1 MTVRYIF
8 IDQNMLST
16 TLSFFNAL
24 DAFIRFLQ
32 YVLDLPAFLIGQ
44 YFFYFSNRN
53 SDRKDFNYSLFP
65 RGKSDCIF
73 V

>member
-8 IDQNMLST
+8 IEQNMLST

-32 YVLDLPAFLIGQ
+32 YVLDLQAFLIG
-44 YFFYFSNRN
+44 
-53 SDRKDFNYSLFP
+53 
-65 RGKSDCIF
+65 
-73 V
+73 